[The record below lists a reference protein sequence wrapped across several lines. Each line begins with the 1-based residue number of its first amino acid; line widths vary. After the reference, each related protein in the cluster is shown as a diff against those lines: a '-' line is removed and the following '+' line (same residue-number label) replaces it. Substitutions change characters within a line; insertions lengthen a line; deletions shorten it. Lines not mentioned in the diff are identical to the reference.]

1 MKKLQITIDRVNET
15 VTTFGMIHSMKGNV
29 DGTINFEEAGINNE
43 MSDDEIEEYFIEKH
57 EDYEVTVIIEKYF
70 VVRQTGM
77 ASPSDRTEYFG
88 RFSNEHDANIWI
100 DNAIDTCL
108 SNESF
113 EENEKTEFGVSK
125 NEMDSKFRKC
135 YEIFEKGDS
144 EIENEKIQN

>member
-15 VTTFGMIHSMKGNV
+15 VTTFGMIHSAKGNV
-29 DGTINFEEAGINNE
+29 DGTINFEESGINNE
-43 MSDDEIEEYFIEKH
+43 MCDDEIEEYFIEKH
-57 EDYEVTVIIEKYF
+57 EDFDVTVIIENYF
-70 VVRQTGM
+70 VVRQTGI

-88 RFSNEHDANIWI
+88 RFSTEKEANEWI
-100 DNAIDTCL
+100 DDAVNTCL

-113 EENEKTEFGVSK
+113 NEDDKTEFGVSK
-125 NEMDSKFRKC
+125 DEMDSKFREC